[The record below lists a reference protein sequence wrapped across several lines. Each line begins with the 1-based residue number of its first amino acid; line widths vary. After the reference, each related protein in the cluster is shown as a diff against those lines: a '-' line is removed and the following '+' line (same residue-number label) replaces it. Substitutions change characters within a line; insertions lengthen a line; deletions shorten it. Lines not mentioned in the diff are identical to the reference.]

1 MRNAKTPLRT
11 VMNYVYS
18 VFKRSLTTSSGTN
31 SFIQIQVFTLFILF
45 GIGGLLNLLGC
56 YWYTDLKNLFF
67 GVFMAVVIAVG
78 WIIVPGYKYLESVKS
93 YSDIQAH
100 VITVIILSVST
111 AVFLLP
117 AYILAEI
124 KSV

>member
-1 MRNAKTPLRT
+1 
-11 VMNYVYS
+11 
-18 VFKRSLTTSSGTN
+18 
-31 SFIQIQVFTLFILF
+31 
-45 GIGGLLNLLGC
+45 
-56 YWYTDLKNLFF
+56 
-67 GVFMAVVIAVG
+67 MAVVIAVG

-100 VITVIILSVST
+100 VITVIILLVST
-111 AVFLLP
+111 AVFLLS